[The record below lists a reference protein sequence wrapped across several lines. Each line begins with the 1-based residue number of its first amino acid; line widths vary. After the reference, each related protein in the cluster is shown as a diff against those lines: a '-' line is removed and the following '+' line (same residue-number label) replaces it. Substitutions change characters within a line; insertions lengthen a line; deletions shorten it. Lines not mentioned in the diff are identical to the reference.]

1 MSVGYAT
8 ARPKR
13 WWLRPAGGV
22 VMAYLVV
29 LAIGTVLLLLPIAR
43 SGPGGAN
50 LLQAAFTATSVV
62 CVTGLAVVDTATYWS
77 GFGHVIILLLAQ
89 VGGLGVMTLTSLIT
103 LRVANRLGLRQR
115 LSTSEEVH
123 ALGPGSVRQVVRAVV
138 LSAIIV
144 ESALTVVMALRLW
157 LHYDEPVLR
166 AVWLALFQ
174 SVSAFNNLGYAL
186 YSDNLMGFVS
196 DWWICIPICVGV
208 IVGGIGLP
216 VLRELWHHWRQRRS
230 RRKSRWSIHTRMM
243 LTGTVA
249 LLVGGF
255 GYLLAAEWNNPGTLG
270 PLSVPS
276 KVLASITLSV
286 VPRTG
291 GFNSVNVAE
300 LRTESWFIT
309 DLLMLVGAGPGGT
322 AGGLKI
328 TTVGVLAAIAV
339 TEIRGNRRTRVFD
352 RVIPSRTQRTAV
364 AVSFVFIS
372 VMLVST
378 ALLLTWSPFA
388 LEPVLTEVISA
399 LSTVGLST
407 GITPQLNPAGQ
418 ILLMVLMFIGRL
430 GPITLA
436 AALAVNTR
444 ATHYTLP
451 EERPYIG

>member
-1 MSVGYAT
+1 MTGGYAT

-22 VMAYLVV
+22 VMAYLIV
-29 LAIGTVLLLLPIAR
+29 LVIGTILLLLPVAK
-43 SGPGGAN
+43 SGPGGAR
-50 LLQAAFTATSVV
+50 LLEAAFTSTSVV

-77 GFGHVIILLLAQ
+77 GFGHVVIVLLAQ
-89 VGGLGVMTLTSLIT
+89 IGGLGVMTLTSLIT
-103 LRVANRLGLRQR
+103 LRLANRLGLRQR
-115 LSTSEEVH
+115 LSTSEETH

-138 LSAIIV
+138 VSALIV
-144 ESALTVVMALRLW
+144 EAVLTVVMALRLW
-157 LHYDEPVLR
+157 LHYDEPLLR
-166 AVWLALFQ
+166 AIWLALFQ

-208 IVGGIGLP
+208 VVGGLGLP
-216 VLRELWHHWRQRRS
+216 VLRELWHHRR
-230 RRKSRWSIHTRMM
+230 RFHGRWSIHTRMM
-243 LTGTVA
+243 LTGTGA

-255 GYLLAAEWNNPGTLG
+255 GYLLAAEWSNPATLG

-276 KVLASITLSV
+276 KILASITLSV

-328 TTVGVLAAIAV
+328 TTVGVLAAIAI

-352 RVIPSRTQRTAV
+352 RTIPSRTQRTAV

-372 VMLVST
+372 IMLVST

-407 GITPQLNPAGQ
+407 GITAQLDPAGQ

-444 ATHYTLP
+444 TTHYSLP

>member
-1 MSVGYAT
+1 
-8 ARPKR
+8 
-13 WWLRPAGGV
+13 
-22 VMAYLVV
+22 MAYLIV

-43 SGPGGAN
+43 SGAGGAT
-50 LLQAAFTATSVV
+50 LLQAAFTSTSVV

-77 GFGHVIILLLAQ
+77 GFGHVVILFLAQ
-89 VGGLGVMTLTSLIT
+89 IGGLGVMTLTSLIT
-103 LRVANRLGLRQR
+103 LRLANRLGLRQR
-115 LSTSEEVH
+115 LSTSEETH

-138 LSAIIV
+138 VSALIV
-144 ESALTVVMALRLW
+144 ESILTAVMALRLW
-157 LHYDEPVLR
+157 LHYDEPLLR
-166 AVWLALFQ
+166 AIWLALFQ

-208 IVGGIGLP
+208 IVGGLGLP
-216 VLRELWHHWRQRRS
+216 VLRELWHHRHLPQQALASWWATRGVGARASRPPVHRQHT
-230 RRKSRWSIHTRMM
+230 RWSIHTRMM
-243 LTGTVA
+243 LTGTAA

-255 GYLLAAEWNNPGTLG
+255 GYLLAAEWSNPGTLG

-352 RVIPSRTQRTAV
+352 RNIPSATQRTAV

-378 ALLLTWSPFA
+378 ALLLTWSPFP

-407 GITPQLNPAGQ
+407 GITAQLNPAGQ

-444 ATHYTLP
+444 TTHYSLP